1 MKNILLAI
9 VLFFTACA
17 AQISEKTPNNA
28 VNQGDKVVIY
38 LRNNS
43 ILPRKYTI
51 IAYEPGSSGNW
62 TSGFVLMP
70 YSKKRFEVKLGTK
83 IYNANDTQIGKV
95 MGGGNIRT
103 DEPLVTISEESG
115 RDDWSY
121 NLRK

>member
-17 AQISEKTPNNA
+17 AQISDEKNLTA
-28 VNQGDKVVIY
+28 SEQGDKVAIY

-51 IAYEPGSSGNW
+51 IGYEPGSMGNW
-62 TSGFVLMP
+62 TSGFFLMP
-70 YSKKRFEVKLGTK
+70 YAKKRFDVKLGTK
-83 IYNANDTQIGKV
+83 IYNANDKQIGVV

-103 DEPLVTISEESG
+103 DEPLVTVSEESG
-115 RDDWSY
+115 REGWSY